1 MNKRERLV
9 STVVGAAT
17 AVACG
22 EEPPVYCGDAIPQ
35 QSVFVHQETTVEPC
49 FQDPAGGTL
58 TLSAT
63 SSDESKVRASRR
75 GSKVSVHGVAIGEAK
90 VTVTA
95 TNEAQLTAETSFSVR
110 VPNRAPEFVSTLR
123 DAWVIVDESIQ
134 WKLMEFF
141 KDPDGEQMTFAATS
155 SNSGAVAVT
164 IAGTDAEVS
173 GVSEGQSRITLTAT
187 DPHGSSGSGTI
198 EVTARGQVTLIE
210 DDFDTDA
217 SLDDWE
223 TPDDDDFMSA
233 EIDDGYLVLA
243 SDTFWTAFLS
253 QELGGE
259 AEDWT
264 VDVVLNNPDQNGRSG
279 FYLWTGHQRY
289 SEYRLLVGEAQ
300 YGGEIGLANWLF
312 VWRDE
317 SQGIFVTDSW
327 AYGLS
332 RDIDDFS
339 DLAISISSIGDSI
352 WGTVDGKPLFKH
364 GNENYLVN
372 TAVEFG
378 PAVAPEGF
386 DGAEGSFNSVR
397 VKALEFTES
406 SSAAYVRTD
415 PIEPKVSRL
424 QKGGSSE

>member
-1 MNKRERLV
+1 MSSKERAVL
-9 STVVGAAT
+9 TVVGAAI

-22 EEPPVYCGDAIPQ
+22 EEPPVYCGDVIPQ
-35 QSVFVHQETTVEPC
+35 QSVFMGQEATVEPC
-49 FQDPAGGTL
+49 FEDPAGGAL

-75 GSKVSVHGVAIGEAK
+75 GPKVSVHGVAIGEAK

-95 TNEAQLTAETSFSVR
+95 TNESKLTAETSFSVL
-110 VPNRAPEFVSTLR
+110 VPNRAPEFVSTLK
-123 DAWVIVDESIQ
+123 DAWVIVGESTQ
-134 WKLMEFF
+134 WRLSEFF
-141 KDPDGEQMTFAATS
+141 EDPDGEQMTIAATS
-155 SNSGAVAVT
+155 SNSGAVRVT
-164 IAGTDAEVS
+164 IAGEIAEVS
-173 GVSEGQSRITLTAT
+173 GVSEGQSRIMLTAT

-198 EVTARGQVTLIE
+198 EVTARDQVTLIE

-243 SDTFWTAFLS
+243 SDTFWAAFLS

-264 VDVVLNNPDQNGRSG
+264 VDIVLNNTDQNGRSG
-279 FYLWTGHQRY
+279 FYLWTGHERY
-289 SEYRLLVGEAQ
+289 SEYRLLIGEAQ

-317 SQGIFVTDSW
+317 LQDILVTASW

-332 RDIDDFS
+332 SNIDDFS
-339 DLAISISSIGDSI
+339 DLAISVSSIGDSI
-352 WGTVDGKPLFKH
+352 WGTVDGKPLFKRR
-364 GNENYLVN
+364 NEDYLVN

-378 PAVAPEGF
+378 PSVAPEGF

-397 VKALEFTES
+397 VMALEFTENRP
-406 SSAAYVRTD
+406 AAYVRTD
-415 PIEPKVSRL
+415 PIERKVSRL